1 MPIVVA
7 LILIRLYSAIV
18 VPVANLVDGSYFAV
32 IASRIP
38 PPVILVGLGDSSSRS
53 GWGSWSIISFSGFE
67 ESRAGSDIDD
77 IVSVVEMCLV
87 NEYGGLDYTDLSIKY

>member
-1 MPIVVA
+1 M
-7 LILIRLYSAIV
+7 
-18 VPVANLVDGSYFAV
+18 
-32 IASRIP
+32 
-38 PPVILVGLGDSSSRS
+38 
-53 GWGSWSIISFSGFE
+53 ISFSGFE